1 LLLLLTPTLRHK
13 SVILP
18 PLLLA
23 EQLKYGE
30 LRYGTLSRD
39 LKVEFCLMFG
49 EKGQVLVAPN
59 NMALFGQSFD
69 PGFVVSDTLKT
80 GLKHIRT

>member
-1 LLLLLTPTLRHK
+1 MSQTVPMLLL
-13 SVILP
+13 
-18 PLLLA
+18 LLLA

-39 LKVEFCLMFG
+39 LTVEFCLMIG

-59 NMALFGQSFD
+59 NMALFGQTFD
-69 PGFVVSDTLKT
+69 PGFVVSDTLKA